1 MFFDADAPRLAA
13 EAGLAVVRSCGYEI
27 PTQLENASEV
37 VGEFQKILTG
47 PPPSVGPVPTDAKK
61 VGAYLRA
68 EASAAAEREA
78 LKKTAADLGGPPV
91 ARFIGEF
98 RQALPGWIE
107 NLRSDFDERLA
118 EFTEAIAVAP
128 EQLTASSNDEQV
140 AAYAAAL
147 RSAEYLEFYL
157 RARVQLGASVG
168 EAGASPGVV
177 YVVAALP
184 QPPADPS
191 EFNRV
196 WPEVHAA
203 VAAYSS
209 IREGGVPR
217 WRDLLS
223 SGLRV
228 NLAPAGGIEQR
239 IGQQQQ
245 WQYLANALNIGGG
258 NFHGDV
264 GRWQQ
269 VG

>member
-1 MFFDADAPRLAA
+1 M
-13 EAGLAVVRSCGYEI
+13 
-27 PTQLENASEV
+27 
-37 VGEFQKILTG
+37 
-47 PPPSVGPVPTDAKK
+47 
-61 VGAYLRA
+61 RA
-68 EASAAAEREA
+68 
-78 LKKTAADLGGPPV
+78 
-91 ARFIGEF
+91 
-98 RQALPGWIE
+98 
-107 NLRSDFDERLA
+107 DFDRRLA
-118 EFTEAIAVAP
+118 ELIEALAVAP
-128 EQLTASSNDEQV
+128 LELTAVSNDEQV
-140 AAYAAAL
+140 GAYATAL
-147 RSAEYLEFYL
+147 RVAEYLEFYL
-157 RARVQLGASVG
+157 RARVQLGTSVG

-209 IREGGVPR
+209 IREGGVHR

-239 IGQQQQ
+239 LGQQQQ
-245 WQYLANALNIGGG
+245 WQMLANALNAGGSRR
-258 NFHGDV
+258 DV
-264 GRWQQ
+264 GAWQQ